1 MRAGTSSKQHVA
13 RTLIKDLHE
22 KLRREMLACCS
33 PISAHRKL
41 LAVSFPWHPGA
52 ASRHASHAW
61 CPAYRKPLDL
71 ALRLH
76 VSCHLSSP
84 FCLGPGNA
92 RNPKLDTSHVVR
104 LILRAAHLCVP
115 LWLRSGG
122 ANAGCPAMRARRGWG
137 VGRMQLGEASLQCL
151 ALGSNVFSLARWWR
165 RPLRRDDQRAL
176 HILYT

>member
-1 MRAGTSSKQHVA
+1 M
-13 RTLIKDLHE
+13 
-22 KLRREMLACCS
+22 
-33 PISAHRKL
+33 
-41 LAVSFPWHPGA
+41 
-52 ASRHASHAW
+52 
-61 CPAYRKPLDL
+61 
-71 ALRLH
+71 RLH
-76 VSCHLSSP
+76 VSCHLNPP

-115 LWLRSGG
+115 LWLRPGG

-151 ALGSNVFSLARWWR
+151 ALGSDVFSLARWWR

-176 HILYT
+176 YVRKLKAETFLGHFINIFVVGLQGKGMPPRFQVFQPFIYPIQSAFYHCFFLLARVNFCKFKTPSHLSVFHFLVH